1 MIYKVSYVI
10 PGHSHPGAIV
20 NQTTM
25 PYVGEKVR
33 LGNVWCEITETKD
46 LLPPHGDFAYIHV
59 TCRLI
64 PHPEAASASH
74 TDAAPA

>member
-64 PHPEAASASH
+64 PNPEAASASQK
-74 TDAAPA
+74 DAVPA